1 MTTVLWIGIRFWVIV
16 YKIINEK
23 MNYMSPYL
31 ISLGTISSAYLGVTN
46 SAILKN
52 KVLGKCSENNK

>member
-16 YKIINEK
+16 DKILNEK

-46 SAILKN
+46 SAILRKQ
-52 KVLGKCSENNK
+52 VWVKC